1 MMGENRYHS
10 IFGAAKVCMTPCTQ
24 GCPAHTDISAYM
36 EKLREGDGGRGGPH
50 HPESNPMPAI
60 TSRVCAHFC
69 QEKCNREQY
78 DERVNVGAVERYVG
92 GLYSGT
98 P

>member
-1 MMGENRYHS
+1 
-10 IFGAAKVCMTPCTQ
+10 MTPCTQ

-36 EKLREGDGGRGGPH
+36 EKLREGDVDEAARIILRA
-50 HPESNPMPAI
+50 NPMPAI

-92 GLYSGT
+92 DYILEHHERFMKA
-98 P
+98 PII

>member
-1 MMGENRYHS
+1 MDE
-10 IFGAAKVCMTPCTQ
+10 AAR
-24 GCPAHTDISAYM
+24 II
-36 EKLREGDGGRGGPH
+36 LRA
-50 HPESNPMPAI
+50 NPMPAI

-92 GLYSGT
+92 DYILEHHERFMKAPKQENGKRAAIVGSGPAGLAAAYYLRESG
-98 P
+98 

>member
-1 MMGENRYHS
+1 
-10 IFGAAKVCMTPCTQ
+10 MTPCTQ

-36 EKLREGDGGRGGPH
+36 EKLREGDVDEAARIILRA
-50 HPESNPMPAI
+50 NPMPAI

-92 GLYSGT
+92 IIFWNTMSGS
-98 P
+98 